1 MMICLTNQN
10 PDPSKNR
17 SIFGTSPLHLSVD
30 WPWKRHMQN
39 QPTLKLA
46 GEKINKRMYGLSLGW
61 SIAHAT

>member
-17 SIFGTSPLHLSVD
+17 SIFGTPPLHLSVD

-39 QPTLKLA
+39 RPTLKLA
-46 GEKINKRMYGLSLGW
+46 GEKKLKKNVWIELGLE
-61 SIAHAT
+61 